1 MRNYAYNVLRNVL
14 YRRVVGLKFELKI
27 DTMSTL
33 RDSVMGY
40 IKMQQNHDRI
50 FFGFLFYS
58 LFLTTGNKESESKY
72 CHYILKIN
80 LKIAMC

>member
-14 YRRVVGLKFELKI
+14 YRHLVGLKFELKI

-40 IKMQQNHDRI
+40 IKMQQNQDRI
-50 FFGFLFYS
+50 FFGYLFLFYS

-72 CHYILKIN
+72 W
-80 LKIAMC
+80 

>member
-1 MRNYAYNVLRNVL
+1 
-14 YRRVVGLKFELKI
+14 
-27 DTMSTL
+27 
-33 RDSVMGY
+33 MGY